1 MTHDLVTL
9 IKEAPEAFLDEIQ
22 DWLALVHDV
31 GISQSALHENIWD
44 CGLTY
49 KMLQKAAAER
59 DDEAQ
64 REWKAE
70 MQQNWIARQCVVL
83 DETSKDEKTLFHSYG
98 QALAGHQAVIPAD
111 FV

>member
-9 IKEAPEAFLDEIQ
+9 IEEAPEAFLDEIQ

-49 KMLQKAAAER
+49 KMLWKAAAER
-59 DDEAQ
+59 PDNKKPNVNYDGMSIKSA
-64 REWKAE
+64 
-70 MQQNWIARQCVVL
+70 VL
-83 DETSKDEKTLFHSYG
+83 TENFNFTHCDRIFRLTSSRRTWNGY
-98 QALAGHQAVIPAD
+98 
-111 FV
+111 